1 MRLLVTGLNHRNAPV
16 ELREK
21 VAISPDELPAALA
34 ALHAH
39 PHVQEAVIL
48 STCNRVELFVTYSEQ
63 VPDLMQFLATRF
75 PVSEGELRAHL
86 YQHRDTEAVRHLFRV
101 ASSLD
106 SMVVGEPQILGQVKE
121 AFAAARAA
129 GVVGRNLQTLLQS
142 AFSVAKR
149 VRTETAI
156 GSSSVSIASVAVDL
170 ALKIFSSLA
179 GKRVLLVGAGKMGE
193 LAAKHLLSKGAGSM
207 LVSNRTMARA
217 ERLAQTF
224 GGKVLPYGEL
234 QTQADQA
241 DIVITSTGSHEYVF
255 RREDGQRFLSKRRGR
270 PMFFIDISVPR
281 NIDPEIKRVEG
292 VFLYDIDDL
301 QSFAVDNLADRSRE
315 GAKAERLID
324 GEVAAFTQRSHVVD
338 AVPTLVALQGSVEA
352 MRLAELR
359 RFAGQLEGI
368 TPAHREA
375 VEALS
380 RGLANKFLHAPI
392 QALRAAAQDG
402 DEERLAL
409 LRSTFRLPEL
419 VEPDASPVR
428 HIEPKHALEAAP
440 IDVTSDV
447 TSIDGH
453 KHAVPIAGRR

>member
-1 MRLLVTGLNHRNAPV
+1 MRLQVTGLNHRNTPV
-16 ELREK
+16 ELREQ
-21 VAISPDELPAALA
+21 VAIPPDELPRTLER
-34 ALHAH
+34 LRAH
-39 PHVQEAVIL
+39 PHVQEAMIL
-48 STCNRVELFVTYSEQ
+48 STCNRVELFVIYGEQ
-63 VPDLMQFLATRF
+63 VPDLAKFLTERF

-86 YQHRDTEAVRHLFRV
+86 YQYRDTEAVRHLFRV

-121 AFAAARAA
+121 AFAVAHAA
-129 GVVGRNLQTLLQS
+129 GVVGRDLQVLLQS

-193 LAAKHLLSKGAGSM
+193 LAARHLLARGAGSM
-207 LVSNRTMARA
+207 VVSNRTTARA

-224 GGKVLPYGEL
+224 GGKVLPYKEL
-234 QTQADQA
+234 QAQADQA

-255 RREDGQRFLSKRRGR
+255 RREDGQRFLSRRRGR

-281 NIDPEIKRVEG
+281 NIDPEIKGVEG

-315 GAKAERLID
+315 GAKAERLIEA
-324 GEVAAFTQRSHVVD
+324 EVETFIRRSHVVD

-352 MRLAELR
+352 MRQAELR
-359 RFAGQLEGI
+359 RFAGQLEGM
-368 TPAHREA
+368 TPAQRG
-375 VEALS
+375 VIEALS

-392 QALRAAAQDG
+392 QALRAAAQGG
-402 DEERLAL
+402 DEERIAL
-409 LRSTFRLPEL
+409 LRNTFHLPEL
-419 VEPDASPVR
+419 VESDALSEILEV
-428 HIEPKHALEAAP
+428 KHADPKRVPEAP
-440 IDVTSDV
+440 VNEPVDESE
-447 TSIDGH
+447 
-453 KHAVPIAGRR
+453 HAIPVARRR